1 MATSRKLR
9 TVGIPTMGITSTFA
23 IFSFFMDVLV
33 KLHSKQDSVENRD
46 TPLKLLS
53 VIVGSIV

>member
-1 MATSRKLR
+1 
-9 TVGIPTMGITSTFA
+9 
-23 IFSFFMDVLV
+23 MDVLV